1 MKRKVNIQ
9 ANSNFHT
16 ATRTSVF
23 DVKSG
28 SEKFKQYR
36 KRWHEYPA
44 NFTVGE
50 FPIHLDIETTS
61 FCNLRCPFCASTFDG
76 WGPGEKGFIDFELFK
91 KIIDEGVS
99 RGLFSIKLSLR
110 GEPLLHKQLVE
121 MIDYAK
127 RAGIIDVYFN
137 TNATLLD
144 EDMINKMIASKLDRI
159 SISFEGTEKDVYER
173 YRVGA
178 RYEDVVKNIKMLREL
193 RDKQKRLLPAIRIQT
208 VLLPELKESF
218 GDYVKFWQPIADEVS
233 YLDAREESEKDH
245 HCRQGELRESLK
257 GDWACP
263 FLWQRMMILWDGTVF
278 PCLIHG
284 VKDAQAMALGNVKDI
299 SLYEMW
305 HSRAFNNHRHLH
317 RTGRS
322 HEIEACTKCSYRTM
336 ELEKLEKGS

>member
-1 MKRKVNIQ
+1 MNKKINIQ

-28 SEKFKQYR
+28 NERFEEYR
-36 KRWHEYPA
+36 KRWHDYPA

-50 FPIHLDIETTS
+50 FPIHLDIEATS
-61 FCNLRCPFCASTFDG
+61 LCNLRCPFCASTFNE
-76 WGPGEKGFIDFELFK
+76 WGPEEKGFMDFGLFK
-91 KIIDEGVS
+91 KIINEGVS
-99 RGLFSIKLSLR
+99 RNLFSIKLSLR

-121 MIDYAK
+121 MVDYAK
-127 RAGIIDVYFN
+127 KAGIVDVYFN
-137 TNATLLD
+137 TNATLLN
-144 EDMINKMIASKLDRI
+144 EDIVNRLIASKLDRI
-159 SISFEGTEKDVYER
+159 SISFEGTKKDVYER

-178 RYEDVVKNIKMLREL
+178 RYEDVVKKIKMLRKL
-193 RDKQKRLLPAIRIQT
+193 RDKQKSLIPAIRIQT

-218 GDYVKFWQPIADEVS
+218 GDYVKFWQPVVDEVS
-233 YLDAREESEKDH
+233 YLDARDESKKDY
-245 HCRQGELRESLK
+245 HCAHDGSSMDLK

-284 VKDAQAMALGNVKDI
+284 VKDAQAMTLGNAKDV

-305 HSRAFNNHRHLH
+305 HSKAFDNYRDIHKA
-317 RTGRS
+317 GRS
-322 HEIEACTKCSYRTM
+322 HEVDACTKCSYRIM
-336 ELEKLEKGS
+336 ELEKLNKIR